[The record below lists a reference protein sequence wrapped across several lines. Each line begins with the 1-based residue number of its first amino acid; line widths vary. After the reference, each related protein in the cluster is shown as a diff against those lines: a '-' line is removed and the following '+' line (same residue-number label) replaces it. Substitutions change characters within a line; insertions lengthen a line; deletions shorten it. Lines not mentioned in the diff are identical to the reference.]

1 MVLKSK
7 ALHIYDSTNTGVLST
22 EPWVLMD
29 RSQCSQFPSPVDGVG
44 AMASDGNVGTC
55 AQKGNRAGSNAV
67 LPH

>member
-1 MVLKSK
+1 M
-7 ALHIYDSTNTGVLST
+7 
-22 EPWVLMD
+22 LMD

-55 AQKGNRAGSNAV
+55 AQKGTRAGSNTV